1 MRARVRL
8 LVQLTTRHG
17 QYRRGLV
24 QAAKSLTPNEAAVL
38 ADLEAHGLD
47 VNQLRDVLWGG
58 HVLVDNPDLYE
69 RWRFPK
75 VTRTRLSSHHR
86 TVDKVTYPDLG
97 MHGPLVRE
105 KLHGRTA
112 TGTWVQL
119 EKTPAAFGKTHK
131 LPTWNDVLHLVDFIV
146 YRMTKRNVGPWGL
159 SAVTERRPMY
169 LSPQLLTTVPL
180 PHGTTRTLRAT
191 LKELDTEDQVVQDGR
206 FTHSDLVHRFLGPL
220 REDPLVELAPGPGR
234 GRGRGLFGNSQVWV
248 TESAAPTARRVLSKR
263 AQSGGWTLPSG
274 PATQPIEFMVGDRRL
289 RMAARV
295 PAKAMRPEPVEGLSK
310 TMRPEPVEGHSTAR
324 QIP

>member
-1 MRARVRL
+1 MGRAAEPTEASERQAERMRTRVRL

-17 QYRRGLV
+17 QYHRGLV

-58 HVLVDNPDLYE
+58 HVLIDNPDLYE

-86 TVDKVTYPDLG
+86 TVDKQSYPDLG

-112 TGTWVQL
+112 SGTWIQL
-119 EKTPAAFGKTHK
+119 EKTPAAFGAGHR
-131 LPTWNDVLHLVDFIV
+131 LPSWNDVLHLVDFIV

-159 SAVTERRPMY
+159 SAATERRPMY

-191 LKELDTEDQVVQDGR
+191 LADLDAEDQVVLGKS
-206 FTHSDLVHRFLGPL
+206 FTHSDLVRRFLGPL
-220 REDPLVELAPGPGR
+220 REDPLVELTPGRGR

-248 TESAAPTARRVLSKR
+248 TESAASTAHRLLSAR
-263 AQSGGWTLPSG
+263 ASSGGWTLSSG
-274 PATQPIEFMVGDRRL
+274 AAMRPIEINVGDRRL
-289 RMAARV
+289 RIAARV
-295 PAKAMRPEPVEGLSK
+295 PAKA
-310 TMRPEPVEGHSTAR
+310 R
-324 QIP
+324 QVS

>member
-1 MRARVRL
+1 MRSAARRTEASEEQAERMRTRVRL

-17 QYRRGLV
+17 RYRRGLV
-24 QAAKSLTPNEAAVL
+24 QAAKSLAPEEAAVL

-47 VNQLRDVLWGG
+47 VNQLRDVLCGG

-75 VTRTRLSSHHR
+75 VTRQRLSSHHR

-105 KLHGRTA
+105 KLHGRTV

-119 EKTPAAFGKTHK
+119 EKTPAAFGAGHR
-131 LPTWNDVLHLVDFIV
+131 LPSWNDVLHLVDYVV
-146 YRMTKRNVGPWGL
+146 YRVTKRNVGPWGL

-169 LSPQLLTTVPL
+169 LSPQLRTSVPL
-180 PHGTTRTLRAT
+180 PQGTARMLTAT
-191 LKELDTEDQVVQDGR
+191 LVRLDAEDQVIPATPGM
-206 FTHSDLVHRFLGPL
+206 TNSDLVRRFLGPL
-220 REDPLVELAPGPGR
+220 REDPLVDLIPGPGR

-248 TESAAPTARRVLSKR
+248 TETGAATARRLLS
-263 AQSGGWTLPSG
+263 AGGQSDGWTLPHVV
-274 PATQPIEFMVGDRRL
+274 AARPIEVTVGDRRL
-289 RMAARV
+289 RLAGRV
-295 PAKAMRPEPVEGLSK
+295 PASAER
-310 TMRPEPVEGHSTAR
+310 RHD
-324 QIP
+324 